1 MPQKRKYENDA
12 ARQAAY
18 RCRQAKAR
26 KQELVDPRLPS
37 LPALSNLPGTV
48 RWNAVIR
55 RCTDLLALI
64 RDESASY
71 YDDRCETWQE
81 GDRGEI
87 HTERVETLTQLV
99 DDLEDLSF

>member
-1 MPQKRKYENDA
+1 MPQRRKYENDG

-26 KQELVDPRLPS
+26 DQERAEPRLPS
-37 LPALSNLPGTV
+37 LPPLTNMPGTV

-71 YDDRCETWQE
+71 YDDRSEAWQE
-81 GDRGEI
+81 GDRGEE
-87 HTERVETLTQLV
+87 HAERVEVLTELV
-99 DDLEDLSF
+99 NGLEDLSF